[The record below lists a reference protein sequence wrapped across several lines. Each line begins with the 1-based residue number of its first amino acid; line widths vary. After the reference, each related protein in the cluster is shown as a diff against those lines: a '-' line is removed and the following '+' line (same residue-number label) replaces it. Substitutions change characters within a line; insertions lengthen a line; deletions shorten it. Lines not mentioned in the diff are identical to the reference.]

1 MQNDEFTHYY
11 GHYRQRSNYVIH
23 GNVIHKGKTF
33 QFRADGE
40 LRKNIENLSKELN
53 RQADAKTI
61 KDILEDFFLEQ
72 KLREQRFELSDLNK
86 SELPKR
92 F

>member
-40 LRKNIENLSKELN
+40 LTKYITDLQKELSSSDG
-53 RQADAKTI
+53 QIPSESKVI

-72 KLREQRFELSDLNK
+72 KLREQKFEVSDI
-86 SELPKR
+86 
-92 F
+92 